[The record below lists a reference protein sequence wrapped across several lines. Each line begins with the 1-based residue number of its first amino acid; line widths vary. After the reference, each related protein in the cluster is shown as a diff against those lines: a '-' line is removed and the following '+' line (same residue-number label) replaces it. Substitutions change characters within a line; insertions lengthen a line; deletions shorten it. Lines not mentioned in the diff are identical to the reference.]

1 MPIAYGAN
9 IHEKDSDGDKAS
21 ILASTY
27 SHDRTT
33 ALIRDVS
40 KQFLQASDISE
51 GLKEEQESLKKATD
65 EDFADPLLQSALGAA
80 FAQYILDNPTCD
92 LKSDEK
98 TTYIYGLLAMWQ

>member
-1 MPIAYGAN
+1 
-9 IHEKDSDGDKAS
+9 
-21 ILASTY
+21 
-27 SHDRTT
+27 
-33 ALIRDVS
+33 
-40 KQFLQASDISE
+40 
-51 GLKEEQESLKKATD
+51 LKKATD